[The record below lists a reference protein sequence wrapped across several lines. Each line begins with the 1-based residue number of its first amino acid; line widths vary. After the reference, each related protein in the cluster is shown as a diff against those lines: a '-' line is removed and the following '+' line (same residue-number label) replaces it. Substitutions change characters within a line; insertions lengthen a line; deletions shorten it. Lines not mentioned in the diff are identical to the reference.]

1 MFLVFCLGFD
11 VVVAAL
17 LGADEIGFSTAPLIV
32 MGCTMMRK
40 CHLNTC
46 PVGIATQDP
55 VLRKKFTGQPE
66 HVVNYLFMLAEEVR
80 EHMANLGVRTYQ
92 ELVGRTDLLKE
103 LETGSRKAK
112 SLNLNLILQN
122 ALHMRPGVNIKGGS
136 ISPDFQLELRL
147 DNVVLEKAKPV
158 IDGVQK
164 SVDIDLKIHNEARA
178 FGSTLSYHIS
188 WLVKNIFVKTFHKTF
203 II

>member
-1 MFLVFCLGFD
+1 MLTGFD

-66 HVVNYLFMLAEEVR
+66 HVINYLFMLAEEVR
-80 EHMANLGVRTYQ
+80 QHMASLGVSYYFHFNIIVIVLYQ
-92 ELVGRTDLLKE
+92 FLKQF
-103 LETGSRKAK
+103 
-112 SLNLNLILQN
+112 N
-122 ALHMRPGVNIKGGS
+122 
-136 ISPDFQLELRL
+136 
-147 DNVVLEKAKPV
+147 
-158 IDGVQK
+158 
-164 SVDIDLKIHNEARA
+164 
-178 FGSTLSYHIS
+178 
-188 WLVKNIFVKTFHKTF
+188 
-203 II
+203 

>member
-1 MFLVFCLGFD
+1 M
-11 VVVAAL
+11 VVAAI
-17 LGADEIGFSTAPLIV
+17 LGADEVGFSTAPLIV

-80 EHMANLGVRTYQ
+80 EHMAKLGIRTFQ
-92 ELVGRTDLLKE
+92 ELIGRTDLLKVVDS
-103 LETGSRKAK
+103 GSPKAK
-112 SLNLNLILQN
+112 MLNLNLILRN

-136 ISPDFQLELRL
+136 EKQDFQLEQRL
-147 DNVVLEKAKPV
+147 DNELIEKSQAV
-158 IDGVQK
+158 IDGTQDR
-164 SVDIDLKIHNEARA
+164 VDIDMKIHNEERA

-188 WLVKNIFVKTFHKTF
+188 W
-203 II
+203 